1 MMADCQQETM
11 LVWACRVA
19 GADSY
24 RAAVRYA
31 RVAALLLGALTARLG
46 AQQSAAPGAI
56 DGLVTDDRLVA
67 IADATA
73 SILGSNI
80 RVVTGANGRFRMTG
94 LVARSYVVV
103 VQKLGYAPLSTVVQ
117 VAEGDTLRP
126 AFALERNA
134 TMLDTVV
141 VSGRRPNMRM
151 AEFEERRRYGLGQFM
166 TEVEIEKRNSVFASD
181 LLRTFLGV
189 TLAGGHAINPRASYP
204 GRECPYQFF
213 IDGVKIPTP
222 GLDTELPTPKDLAGI
237 EVFSSIASV
246 PLQYKTFSG
255 GGFCGV
261 ILLWT
266 RGG

>member
-1 MMADCQQETM
+1 MR
-11 LVWACRVA
+11 VRACRTAVA
-19 GADSY
+19 KRY
-24 RAAVRYA
+24 RAGVNCVRL
-31 RVAALLLGALTARLG
+31 AAFLLGALTVRLG
-46 AQQSAAPGAI
+46 AQQPAAPGAI
-56 DGLVTDDRLVA
+56 DGLVTDEHLAA

-80 RVVTGANGRFRMTG
+80 RVVTGANGRFRMMG
-94 LVARSYVVV
+94 LAARSYVVV
-103 VQKLGYAPLSTVVQ
+103 VQKLGYAPVSTVLQ

-141 VSGRRPNMRM
+141 VTGRRPNMRM
-151 AEFEERRRYGLGQFM
+151 QEFEDRRRYGLGQFM
-166 TEVEIEKRNSVFASD
+166 TEVEIDKRNAVFTSD
-181 LLRTFLGV
+181 LFRTFLGV
-189 TLAGGHAINPRASYP
+189 TIAGGHAINPRASYP
-204 GRECPYQFF
+204 GRQCPYQFF
-213 IDGVKIPTP
+213 IDGVKVPTP
-222 GLDTELPTPKDLAGI
+222 GLDTELPTSRELAGI